1 MNKIECNL
9 NKGVALDDLPV
20 GTIFADD
27 GELFIK
33 IDEYAIYSNLDA
45 EYLCNEAENGDCPA
59 MIDRSSVPSAIRLS
73 DGLAMYFEQHKIV
86 DKAFNDATLAIK

>member
-9 NKGVALDDLPV
+9 DRGVALDDLPV

-33 IDEYAIYSNLDA
+33 IDEYAIYSNLDM
-45 EYLCNEAENGDCPA
+45 EYLCDEAENGGCAA

-73 DGLAMYFEQHKIV
+73 DGLAMYFEQHRIV
-86 DKAFNDATLAIK
+86 DMAFNDATLVIK

>member
-1 MNKIECNL
+1 MD
-9 NKGVALDDLPV
+9 KGVALDDLPV

-33 IDEYAIYSNLDA
+33 IDEYAIYSNLNM
-45 EYLCNEAENGDCPA
+45 EQLCYEAENGDCAA

-73 DGLAMYFEQHKIV
+73 DGLAMYFEQHKVV
-86 DKAFNDATLAIK
+86 DKAFNNATLAIK

>member
-1 MNKIECNL
+1 MNKIECDL
-9 NKGVALDDLPV
+9 HSGVALDDLPV

-33 IDEYAIYSNLDA
+33 IDEYAIYSNLDT
-45 EYLCNEAENGDCPA
+45 EYLCDEAENGGCSA

>member
-9 NKGVALDDLPV
+9 DNGVALDDLPV

-33 IDEYAIYSNLDA
+33 IDEYAIYSNLDT
-45 EYLCNEAENGDCPA
+45 EYLCDEAKNGGCAA

-73 DGLAMYFEQHKIV
+73 DGLPMYFEQHKKV